1 MTVNPKISVLVPIYG
16 VEKYIGRCA
25 ESLFN
30 QTMKEGIELLFIND
44 ATRDRSIDVLNE
56 AIAAHPDYPGI
67 VRVVT
72 HEVNKGLP
80 AARNTGLDAATGDYV
95 VHIDG
100 DDFAEPQMLELLYK
114 AVSEN
119 DADFAWCNYFITFRD
134 KKRVI
139 EQPSFSKPI
148 DAVRG
153 MLRGS
158 MKYNVWNKMC
168 RLSLYRDNDIR
179 FPEGHAMGEDL
190 TMIMVALH
198 AKKCVFV
205 EESLYNYVQNDG
217 QMTGT
222 MDEKKLASLRYNCDR
237 IRDYISQK
245 FPDSGLEAENA
256 ALCQLMKWPFLLDG
270 KMSSYRRWHKWFPE
284 SNKYIWQ
291 TKGVNA
297 RIKFIE
303 WCAAAHLLPI
313 VWLHYI
319 VVIRMY
325 YGLVYGK

>member
-1 MTVNPKISVLVPIYG
+1 MTIHPKISVLVPIYG

-30 QTMKEGIELLFIND
+30 QTMQEGVELIFIND
-44 ATRDRSIDVLNE
+44 ATKDRSIEVLNE
-56 AIAAHPDYPGI
+56 AIAAHSDYSGT
-67 VRVVT
+67 VRIVT

-80 AARNTGLDAATGDYV
+80 AARNTGLNAAHGEYV

-100 DDFAEPQMLELLYK
+100 DDFAEPQMLEFLYK
-114 AVSEN
+114 SASEN
-119 DADFAWCNYFITFRD
+119 DADFVWCNYFITFTN
-134 KKRVI
+134 KKKIIV
-139 EQPSFSKPI
+139 QPSFSEPI
-148 DAVRG
+148 DTVRA

-168 RLSLYRDNDIR
+168 RLSIYRDNNIH
-179 FPEGHAMGEDL
+179 FPEGNAMGEDL
-190 TMIMVALH
+190 TMIIVALH
-198 AKKCVFV
+198 AKSCVFV
-205 EESLYNYVQNDG
+205 EKNLYNYVQNEG
-217 QMTGT
+217 QMTGA
-222 MDEKKLASLRYNCDR
+222 MDEKKLTSLRHNCDW

-245 FPDSGLEAENA
+245 FPKAGLEAENA

-270 KMSSYRRWHKWFPE
+270 KISSYRRWHKWFPE

-291 TKGVNA
+291 TKGVNT

-303 WCAAAHLLPI
+303 WCAASHLLPI

-319 VVIRMY
+319 VVIKMY
-325 YGLVYGK
+325 YGLVYRK